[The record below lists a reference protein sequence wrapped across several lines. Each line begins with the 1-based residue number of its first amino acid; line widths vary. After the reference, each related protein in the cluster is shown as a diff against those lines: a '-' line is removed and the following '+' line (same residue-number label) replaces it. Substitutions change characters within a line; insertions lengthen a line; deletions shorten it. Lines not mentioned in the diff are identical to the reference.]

1 MQRIRKVVTAGL
13 AALALAGGL
22 LAAAGPAASA
32 ATPACGASCFA
43 LASQA
48 FGTSNVSAVFYP
60 RFAIPGKGQSVV
72 LSSAGN
78 LSSEDWR
85 LTVEGTVAQFYAAGI
100 VGAAVGQTWPSYEAF
115 EFQYRP
121 NGNFTGMCM
130 GTSAT
135 AANGTAVI
143 LQTCGINSQTLWI
156 PLTSDSNGALVPLIN
171 GSDTVVNTPYVLTAG
186 PVGTSLA
193 TSELNMV
200 GGAINPTQ
208 MWQSIFG
215 VL

>member
-1 MQRIRKVVTAGL
+1 MVIAGL
-13 AALALAGGL
+13 AALALAGGA

-32 ATPACGASCFA
+32 ATPACGASCLA

-60 RFAIPGKGQSVV
+60 RFALPGKGQSVI

-78 LSSEDWR
+78 FSSEDWR
-85 LTVEGTVAQFYAAGI
+85 LTLDGTVAQFYAAGI
-100 VGAAVGQTWPSYEAF
+100 VGAAVGRTWPSYDAY
-115 EFQYRP
+115 EFQYTP
-121 NGNFTGMCM
+121 NGNFTGMCL
-130 GTSAT
+130 GASAT

-156 PLTSDSNGALVPLIN
+156 PLTSDTSGRFLPLIN

-186 PVGTSLA
+186 PVGTSLT
-193 TSELNMV
+193 TSELNTV
-200 GGAINPTQ
+200 GGSINATQ
-208 MWQSIFG
+208 MWESIFG